1 MIDFA
6 HLAHYRENNR
16 IEAKKALGG
25 LPESIWETYSAFAN
39 TMGGLILLGVI
50 EEADKSLRAVG
61 VPDPQWLM
69 EDFWER
75 VTDTARVSANILS
88 REDVFVE
95 TVEGKPIVVIQVPR
109 AQRQDRPIYLDEN
122 PLRETYRRNGEGD
135 CRCTPEEVRTMLRDA
150 ATQSQ
155 DMRLL
160 EEFGLEVLDFSRFRR
175 YRSQMELCHPGHA
188 WEQDDDPVFLYKIGA
203 VGRDVHGA
211 LHPTGAGLLMFGFA
225 YEIVREFP
233 HYFLDYREDL
243 PGKSLWAHR
252 IVSTSGEWS
261 GNLFDFYGLVSQRMA
276 QGPTVVAGA
285 AVSEGLC
292 EALANCLVNADYYG
306 RQGVVIVKKP
316 DRIAFSNPGG
326 FRVDLDTAISGGTS
340 DPRNAGLIK
349 MFNLIDVGH
358 RTGSGIPNLFN
369 VWNRQGW
376 PPPEIQESFDPARI
390 TITLWMGA
398 VPGRPVQETDRL
410 SGGIDKSASTRKE
423 MASRKTLLQKAA
435 IVDYLTENPQGT
447 SAQIADL
454 LGVGLKRVRKLLAQ
468 MTAEGTLE
476 PQGGN
481 RHRTY
486 RLKD

>member
-1 MIDFA
+1 
-6 HLAHYRENNR
+6 
-16 IEAKKALGG
+16 
-25 LPESIWETYSAFAN
+25 
-39 TMGGLILLGVI
+39 
-50 EEADKSLRAVG
+50 
-61 VPDPQWLM
+61 
-69 EDFWER
+69 
-75 VTDTARVSANILS
+75 
-88 REDVFVE
+88 
-95 TVEGKPIVVIQVPR
+95 
-109 AQRQDRPIYLDEN
+109 
-122 PLRETYRRNGEGD
+122 
-135 CRCTPEEVRTMLRDA
+135 
-150 ATQSQ
+150 
-155 DMRLL
+155 
-160 EEFGLEVLDFSRFRR
+160 
-175 YRSQMELCHPGHA
+175 
-188 WEQDDDPVFLYKIGA
+188 
-203 VGRDVHGA
+203 
-211 LHPTGAGLLMFGFA
+211 
-225 YEIVREFP
+225 
-233 HYFLDYREDL
+233 
-243 PGKSLWAHR
+243 
-252 IVSTSGEWS
+252 
-261 GNLFDFYGLVSQRMA
+261 MA
-276 QGPTVVAGA
+276 QGLTVVAGA

-398 VPGRPVQETDRL
+398 VPGRPVQETDRS
-410 SGGIDKSASTRKE
+410 SGGIDKNASTRKE

-468 MTAEGTLE
+468 MTVEGTLE